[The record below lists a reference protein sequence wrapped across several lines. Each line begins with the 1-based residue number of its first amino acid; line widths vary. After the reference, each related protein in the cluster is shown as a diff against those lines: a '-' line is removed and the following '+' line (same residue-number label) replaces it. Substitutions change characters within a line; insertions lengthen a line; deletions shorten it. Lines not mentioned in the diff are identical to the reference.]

1 MGITARGAWIA
12 VQRHFRERGVNVQED
27 EITAVGIGDM
37 GGDVFGNGMLRSNK
51 IRLIAAFN
59 HLHIFIDPNP
69 DAATSYEERQR
80 LYSAGRSGW
89 SDYTKGLISP
99 GGGVCERTA
108 KSVRITPEMK
118 ACLGIEA
125 DELTPNELIQAI
137 LQAPVDLLWNGGI
150 GTYVKGS
157 DESHADVGDK
167 SNDADRKNGAQL
179 CCKVFGEGGNLGL
192 TQMGRVEYSLK
203 GGACDTDI
211 IIYKDGV
218 VCSANIWIE

>member
-1 MGITARGAWIA
+1 
-12 VQRHFRERGVNVQED
+12 
-27 EITAVGIGDM
+27 
-37 GGDVFGNGMLRSNK
+37 MLRSNK

-59 HLHIFIDPNP
+59 HLHIFIDPTP

-80 LYSAGRSGW
+80 LYSAERSGW
-89 SDYTKGLISP
+89 SEYTKGLISP
-99 GGGVCERTA
+99 GGGVFERTA

-157 DESHADVGDK
+157 DESHADVRSEEHTSELQSRG
-167 SNDADRKNGAQL
+167 Q
-179 CCKVFGEGGNLGL
+179 
-192 TQMGRVEYSLK
+192 
-203 GGACDTDI
+203 I
-211 IIYKDGV
+211 
-218 VCSANIWIE
+218 VCRLLLEKKK